1 MGHLALENRQL
12 HDGLEQCTIDTVEEG
27 NSQGGQTNTK
37 LRVTSE
43 RTPSP
48 LETQSS
54 RDSFTSPRTKAW
66 FHIPERDWQASH
78 EFKIWEPNLQYLESV
93 SVFICIG
100 SYRSQTQ

>member
-1 MGHLALENRQL
+1 MQCYRIRHGHKKVAKWWVSSDPVNNFTGAETKLTAMGHLALENRQL

-43 RTPSP
+43 RTASP

-54 RDSFTSPRTKAW
+54 RDSFTSPRTKA
-66 FHIPERDWQASH
+66 
-78 EFKIWEPNLQYLESV
+78 
-93 SVFICIG
+93 
-100 SYRSQTQ
+100 